1 MAAGWSA
8 GWGPA
13 DSGGAWSSWQQA
25 VPEATAEAG
34 LPRAAA
40 APGGGA
46 ASPPRLPGTAAP
58 PWTPWWEQ
66 RERRAP
72 AGSGAGAASPPRR
85 NNPAPPLPWWELQE
99 QQACLGHGIN
109 APPPQ
114 QQQQQY
120 QQYQQQQQQQQ
131 QQLEQVEQQA
141 WWSPDQ
147 HQQAQVWD
155 AAAAA
160 RGSPPPP
167 PGFNAGAQPA
177 PVEHALLS
185 SDGSAG
191 YGGCEFAEAI
201 LDRRTA
207 PKDKRMMW
215 NYLWGELP
223 PRLMASIQMDEVASF
238 SVTDMCTADAIS
250 RELLTLPGVS
260 EVSTVTD
267 ATACVGGN
275 AISLARFFRVVNAVE
290 LDPVRLQM
298 LQHNLAVCL
307 EGQRLASCA
316 DCGRL
321 QGLCLCAS
329 PAGSAAVAAA
339 ADAADDDDDDDAAKA
354 QELAALRGPPE
365 PGVTGAAFEST
376 GITMPLRPIT
386 GQLRPLQG
394 DCLRVCAGMP
404 QDIVFL
410 DPPWGGKG
418 YKQREKIE
426 LFLSHKPIHEVC
438 AELGKHARYV
448 ALKLPLRA
456 DTAGLRA
463 ISGAAVVKEV
473 PLGKKMLL
481 LVLEFSRD
489 LSGAELAFLM
499 NIGLKGI
506 QLG

>member
-1 MAAGWSA
+1 MAGWTAGWSA
-8 GWGPA
+8 VETGP
-13 DSGGAWSSWQQA
+13 WSSSQEVVSEVA
-25 VPEATAEAG
+25 ATAESS
-34 LPRAAA
+34 RAVA
-40 APGGGA
+40 APGGSAGSA
-46 ASPPRLPGTAAP
+46 AL

-66 RERRAP
+66 REGPAKATGAP
-72 AGSGAGAASPPRR
+72 APSVMTNSTRPM
-85 NNPAPPLPWWELQE
+85 PWWELQE
-99 QQACLGHGIN
+99 QESCHGKGRN
-109 APPPQ
+109 KLQQRQHEQEEEQLLLLKLEEHQ
-114 QQQQQY
+114 QQQQADQ
-120 QQYQQQQQQQQ
+120 
-131 QQLEQVEQQA
+131 QQA
-141 WWSPDQ
+141 WWQST
-147 HQQAQVWD
+147 QQAHGSSVWET
-155 AAAAA
+155 ASA
-160 RGSPPPP
+160 RRPPPEFEEGGLSAP
-167 PGFNAGAQPA
+167 LQQQSPA
-177 PVEHALLS
+177 EHALLS
-185 SDGSAG
+185 TDGSAG
-191 YGGCEFAEAI
+191 YGGSEFAVSI
-201 LDRRTA
+201 LDRRSA
-207 PKDKRMMW
+207 PKKKRMMW

-238 SVTDMCTADAIS
+238 SVTDMRTADSIS

-260 EVSTVTD
+260 EASTVTD

-307 EGQRLASCA
+307 EGQRLASCP

-321 QGLCLCAS
+321 QGLCLCPS
-329 PAGSAAVAAA
+329 PAGVAAA
-339 ADAADDDDDDDAAKA
+339 DDADDAADADDDAAEA
-354 QELAALRGPPE
+354 QALAALRGPPE

-376 GITMPLRPIT
+376 GVTMPLRPIT
-386 GQLRPLQG
+386 GQLRLLLG

-456 DTAGLRA
+456 DSSGLRA
-463 ISGAAVVKEV
+463 ITGATVVKEMRV
-473 PLGKKMLL
+473 GAKMLL
-481 LVLEFSRD
+481 IVLEFSRD
-489 LSGAELAFLM
+489 LSGDQMAFLM

-506 QLG
+506 KLE

>member
-25 VPEATAEAG
+25 GPDATAAAG

-58 PWTPWWEQ
+58 PWTAWWEL
-66 RERRAP
+66 REGQAP

-85 NNPAPPLPWWELQE
+85 KIPAPPLPWWELQE
-99 QQACLGHGIN
+99 QQARLGH
-109 APPPQ
+109 PPPQ
-114 QQQQQY
+114 QQQQHY
-120 QQYQQQQQQQQ
+120 QQQQQQQ

-141 WWSPDQ
+141 WWSHDQ

-155 AAAAA
+155 AAAARA
-160 RGSPPPP
+160 LPPPPP
-167 PGFNAGAQPA
+167 PGFNAVAQPA
-177 PVEHALLS
+177 PGEHALLS
-185 SDGSAG
+185 TDGSAG

-223 PRLMASIQMDEVASF
+223 PRLMALIQMDEVASF
-238 SVTDMCTADAIS
+238 SVTDMRTADAIS

-260 EVSTVTD
+260 EASTVTD

-316 DCGRL
+316 DCGRI

-329 PAGSAAVAAA
+329 PAGFAAA
-339 ADAADDDDDDDAAKA
+339 AAAAADDDDDDDDDAEA
-354 QELAALRGPPE
+354 QDLAALRGPPE

-463 ISGAAVVKEV
+463 IGGATVVKELPV
-473 PLGKKMLL
+473 GKKMLL

-489 LSGAELAFLM
+489 LSGEQLAFLR
-499 NIGLKGI
+499 NIGLKGS
-506 QLG
+506 

>member
-13 DSGGAWSSWQQA
+13 DSGGAWSSWPRA

-34 LPRAAA
+34 LPRSAA

-46 ASPPRLPGTAAP
+46 TSPTRLPGTAAP

-66 RERRAP
+66 REGRAP
-72 AGSGAGAASPPRR
+72 AGTGAGAASPPRR
-85 NNPAPPLPWWELQE
+85 NIPAPPLPWWELQE
-99 QQACLGHGIN
+99 QQARLGQGIN
-109 APPPQ
+109 APPPP
-114 QQQQQY
+114 QQQQY
-120 QQYQQQQQQQQ
+120 QQYPDQQQQRQLQQHV
-131 QQLEQVEQQA
+131 EQVEQQA
-141 WWSPDQ
+141 WWLPEQ

-155 AAAAA
+155 AAAARA
-160 RGSPPPP
+160 PPPPPP
-167 PGFNAGAQPA
+167 PGFNAVAQPA
-177 PVEHALLS
+177 LVEHALLS
-185 SDGSAG
+185 TDGSAG

-207 PKDKRMMW
+207 PEDKRMMW

-223 PRLMASIQMDEVASF
+223 ARLMASIQMDEVASF
-238 SVTDMCTADAIS
+238 SVTDMRTADAIS

-329 PAGSAAVAAA
+329 PAGSVASDAAA
-339 ADAADDDDDDDAAKA
+339 KHDDDAEA
-354 QELAALRGPPE
+354 QDLAALRGPPE

-473 PLGKKMLL
+473 PVGKKMLL

-489 LSGAELAFLM
+489 LSGAQLAFLR
-499 NIGLKGI
+499 NIGLKGS
-506 QLG
+506 